1 LETKRKCELLEHTLL
16 ALAEENLK
24 LETMIS
30 RGFQDGQS
38 STPTP
43 YTLSEDGGI
52 ETDPENNQS
61 DLDSER
67 NQFDRSID
75 NG

>member
-1 LETKRKCELLEHTLL
+1 
-16 ALAEENLK
+16 
-24 LETMIS
+24 MIS

-43 YTLSEDGGI
+43 YALSEDGGI
-52 ETDPENNQS
+52 ETDPENNLS
-61 DLDSER
+61 DYLDSER